1 MPGLPDTL
9 WRIAVGGRDAYPA
22 GARYAWDNRRRQPAD
37 TVVLQAV
44 DAGRVLVRR
53 CDGGEELAG
62 PGSVFLVR
70 YGEASWYGFPPGERP
85 AYRTRWLALRGA
97 GLPEHWDAL
106 RATAGWVLP
115 LTPELDRRLEDA
127 LVLAEPAHR
136 ATPLAEA
143 AAVHALVME
152 LAGEARAAAHAAASP
167 TDRAIAEIIAAP
179 YAPLSI
185 KRIAEA
191 QGITREHLTRAFAR
205 RLGLPPAAWLA
216 RVRLERAL
224 LLLRETRQTVA
235 AVARAS
241 GLGSAH
247 TLARQV
253 RAATGGP
260 PGSLRPR

>member
-1 MPGLPDTL
+1 MAGLADTL

-22 GARYAWDNRRRQPAD
+22 GVRYAWDNRRREPSD

-53 CDGGEELAG
+53 SDGGEAVAG
-62 PGSVFLVR
+62 PGSVFMVR

-106 RATAGWVLP
+106 RATAGWILP

-127 LVLAEPAHR
+127 LALAEPAQR
-136 ATPLAEA
+136 AAPLTEA
-143 AAVHALVME
+143 AAVQSLVLA
-152 LAGEARAAAHAAASP
+152 LAGEARAAAHAVASP
-167 TDRAIAEIIAAP
+167 TDRAIAEILAAP
-179 YAPLSI
+179 HAPLSL

-191 QGITREHLTRAFAR
+191 HGITREHLTRAFAR
-205 RLGLPPAAWLA
+205 RLGQPPAAWLA
-216 RVRLERAL
+216 QVRLERAL

-235 AVARAS
+235 AIARAS

-253 RAATGGP
+253 RAATGRP
-260 PGSLRPR
+260 PGALRRR